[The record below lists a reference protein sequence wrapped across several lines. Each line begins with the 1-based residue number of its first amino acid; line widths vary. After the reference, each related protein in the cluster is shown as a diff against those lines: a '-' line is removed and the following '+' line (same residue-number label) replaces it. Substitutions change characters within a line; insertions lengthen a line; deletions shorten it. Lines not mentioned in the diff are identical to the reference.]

1 MIDIKRI
8 ARLSACLFALSAC
21 HAAHADEQKTLYIP
35 TSGWMV
41 GPASLAP
48 SDGGAHLPCVMMDQY
63 DNGYTFRFSGGNKRI
78 LAAAIDFRQSVFTAG
93 THYPL
98 TLEVPPSFSKK
109 VDAAAYNEGILM
121 ITATDQQD
129 AEDLYKALADGK
141 EIHLGLGPRTINF
154 SLLGVQDG
162 LRRVEACYN
171 PDAPAPQKNW
181 SAAAAASPPRMEQP
195 PAGPEIPAIDPE
207 PEHVAAASPADAPV
221 KAAPARAAIAPSAP
235 KSADKIVD
243 TQPAANPEKNWQA
256 TRGANLRDILD
267 EWSRKQNVQLNWMAT
282 RNYLVKESTS
292 VSGSFEQAVQSLIAQ
307 FSGEKNHPIA
317 RFYVDTIQK
326 KPALL
331 ISEEGL

>member
-1 MIDIKRI
+1 MTRFKEI
-8 ARLSACLFALSAC
+8 ARLSICLFALSAS
-21 HAAHADEQKTLYIP
+21 HAAQAEEQKTLYIP

-48 SDGGAHLPCVMMDQY
+48 SDGGTHLPCVMMDQY

-98 TLEVPPSFSKK
+98 TVDVPPSFSKK

-129 AEDLYKALADGK
+129 AEDLYKALAEGK
-141 EIHLGLGPRTINF
+141 EIHLGLGTRSINF

-162 LRRVEACYN
+162 LRRVETCYN
-171 PDAPAPQKNW
+171 PDAPAQQKVW
-181 SAAAAASPPRMEQP
+181 SAAAAANPPKMEQP

-207 PEHVAAASPADAPV
+207 PEHVAAAAPV
-221 KAAPARAAIAPSAP
+221 KASPALSAVAPPPAKP
-235 KSADKIVD
+235 ADKVAD
-243 TQPAANPEKNWQA
+243 TQPAASSEKNWQA
-256 TRGANLRDILD
+256 THGANLRDILD

-282 RNYLVKESTS
+282 HSYPVKESIN

-307 FSGEKNHPIA
+307 YSDEKNHPVA
-317 RFYVDTIQK
+317 RFYVDTVQK